1 MPSARVHHSAKHLKL
16 LRCVAT
22 VEVNGKLQV
31 SVKAWKVDDSG
42 KNKDKISMPKE
53 ADDISVEK
61 EAVFTPK
68 KLAEAMI
75 RLTLASA
82 K

>member
-1 MPSARVHHSAKHLKL
+1 MR
-16 LRCVAT
+16 RVAT

-31 SVKAWKVDDSG
+31 SVKAWKVDNSG